1 MTSVCNLTSSHT
13 KINDNLVCLHIHAGK
28 LLLED
33 LHTVYNGVID
43 ARADWHELG
52 LALGV
57 TEPDL
62 DNIGREKHANNERL
76 REMLSLRLK
85 LPTDLT
91 WRKVIEALQ
100 GPTVRRDDVAS
111 KLLLHY

>member
-13 KINDNLVCLHIHAGK
+13 KINDNLVCLRIHAGK

-33 LHTVYNGVID
+33 LQTVYDGVID
-43 ARADWHELG
+43 ARAKWYDIG

-62 DNIGREKHANNERL
+62 DNIDRDNHDNNERL
-76 REMLSLRLK
+76 RAMLSLRLK

-91 WRKVIEALQ
+91 WKKVIKALKC
-100 GPTVRRDDVAS
+100 PTVNRHDVAS
-111 KLLLHY
+111 KLL